1 MNGLD
6 DIMRSARLWAK
17 LYARQAL
24 DTCGVGAISRMAIA
38 KEYLV
43 TGSAIV
49 LRQKSRQIAML
60 LGDTRDLLSPPYF
73 FKSVK
78 SISVTGANAYTT
90 ST

>member
-1 MNGLD
+1 
-6 DIMRSARLWAK
+6 MRR
-17 LYARQAL
+17 
-24 DTCGVGAISRMAIA
+24 GAISRMAIA

-60 LGDTRDLLSPPYF
+60 LVIRETSFRPPF

-78 SISVTGANAYTT
+78 SISVTGANAYRRH
-90 ST
+90 